1 MSCIFRPSNQRD
13 ASKRDN
19 VTRRRYYLVWGSRP
33 ARIKLTTAQLEQQPL
48 SWSWRPCRTCLSLYT
63 HHSTRTH
70 THTSP
75 LCSDQ
80 PNIRASSF
88 FWCRIITTEE
98 KPKETTVFARELCL
112 RAAHDL
118 RGAQGEE
125 GACCPLKTGQGRV
138 A

>member
-33 ARIKLTTAQLEQQPL
+33 ARIKPSTAQLEQQPL
-48 SWSWRPCRTCLSLYT
+48 SWSWRPCRTC
-63 HHSTRTH
+63 HSTHTIAHAHIH
-70 THTSP
+70 THL
-75 LCSDQ
+75 LCVANQ
-80 PNIRASSF
+80 TLGPAPF
-88 FWCRIITTEE
+88 FGAESLLQR
-98 KPKETTVFARELCL
+98 KSKKETTVFARELCL